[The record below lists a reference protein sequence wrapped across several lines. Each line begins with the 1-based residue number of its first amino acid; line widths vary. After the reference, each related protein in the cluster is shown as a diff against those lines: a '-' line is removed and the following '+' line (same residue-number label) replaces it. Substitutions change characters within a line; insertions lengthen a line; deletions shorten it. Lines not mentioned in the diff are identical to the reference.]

1 MTPNSEKHHDMTR
14 IKRDLELTCFLIDH
28 FLPPWSQVYKLVEGW
43 LGELKEIAL
52 LYLSLVREGVEG
64 K

>member
-28 FLPPWSQVYKLVEGW
+28 FLPPWSQVYKLVEAW

-52 LYLSLVREGVEG
+52 LYLSLVR
-64 K
+64 